1 MRRRNICRQITKKS
15 IAFYRYCD
23 PTHWYKNEACVSI
36 NKTHDNDSHP
46 IIFFDLP
53 LPYVRMSSSRL
64 IRKHHHRHNNN
75 NNNSNNNNN
84 NNSNDQT
91 PLIPSPMTTSITTIR
106 QRRRLCRDHFTF
118 LRIVVFCFVALFF
131 VGGLYFSPLVPFMY
145 DTNHPN
151 NDHPQPQQQQPPHVM
166 PHEEDVTTMNH
177 HTTFLSPLLSSSS
190 RMQQDNHHKNVNIM
204 NDNNDNKINVTKSVT
219 HISRPCIPLFSNT
232 AATLGGDQPRPR
244 RRRRRRRR
252 PFGSTHDDHSLLL
265 LDPWF
270 TVHQQTICHDQSAFR
285 NTLHP
290 EQLSDHDWQVRLL
303 YMGMYLHQH
312 LPAWEAW
319 QAIILARRRQDETN
333 NDTSAITR
341 SNNNNNNEQ
350 EEDCQEEQRQ
360 QPSSPASSSSSN
372 KMRGTNENQNDDT
385 ITNSSSSDHPY
396 YTTTCPASTR
406 YLVASLPTTSGT
418 GATFRSAAVAAL
430 LAGVATNRVV
440 LFVNHRSFGSP
451 QMQAHWTLASC
462 RPRGDYTC
470 YFLPITSCVLSEEEL
485 QQAIAETSS
494 SSSSSNNNSSNVVS
508 LPDVGQV
515 LNHGGGSRAVRKRR
529 ILVVDAVAKPLQ
541 LTAVT
546 EKQIRRRIHDL
557 IQQNEILMTQHPP
570 PPRHVMEEAL
580 LMPYERYDEL
590 LLRKEE
596 EEQKTR
602 RINATSLH
610 PNASIIPSSPVVVP
624 YKFHHATSTLH
635 HAALLYL
642 LRPNEQFGKR
652 LDQEVRQVIPSDF
665 DPEWSFG
672 VPIRGK
678 KYVIC

>member
-1 MRRRNICRQITKKS
+1 
-15 IAFYRYCD
+15 
-23 PTHWYKNEACVSI
+23 
-36 NKTHDNDSHP
+36 
-46 IIFFDLP
+46 
-53 LPYVRMSSSRL
+53 
-64 IRKHHHRHNNN
+64 
-75 NNNSNNNNN
+75 
-84 NNSNDQT
+84 
-91 PLIPSPMTTSITTIR
+91 
-106 QRRRLCRDHFTF
+106 
-118 LRIVVFCFVALFF
+118 
-131 VGGLYFSPLVPFMY
+131 
-145 DTNHPN
+145 
-151 NDHPQPQQQQPPHVM
+151 
-166 PHEEDVTTMNH
+166 
-177 HTTFLSPLLSSSS
+177 
-190 RMQQDNHHKNVNIM
+190 
-204 NDNNDNKINVTKSVT
+204 
-219 HISRPCIPLFSNT
+219 
-232 AATLGGDQPRPR
+232 
-244 RRRRRRRR
+244 
-252 PFGSTHDDHSLLL
+252 

-270 TVHQQTICHDQSAFR
+270 AVHQQTICHDQSAFR
-285 NTLHP
+285 NTIHP

-312 LPAWEAW
+312 LPAMEAW
-319 QAIILARRRQDETN
+319 QAKRDETN
-333 NDTSAITR
+333 DTTASI
-341 SNNNNNNEQ
+341 SNNNNKQ
-350 EEDCQEEQRQ
+350 EDCQEEQSQR
-360 QPSSPASSSSSN
+360 PSSPAS
-372 KMRGTNENQNDDT
+372 KDQNDDT
-385 ITNSSSSDHPY
+385 TINSSTFYHPY
-396 YTTTCPASTR
+396 YNTTTTTTCHASTR